1 LPEDVFKE
9 GEQRPVRTKKPKAAV
24 KAENGTKKRNAGEA
38 NLDVRIQPRCRQK
51 KNMLVGTS

>member
-9 GEQRPVRTKKPKAAV
+9 GEQRPVRTKKVKAV

-38 NLDVRIQPRCRQK
+38 NLDVRIQPRCRQQ
-51 KNMLVGTS
+51 NMLVGIS